1 MKVEIRES
9 SKVYGETSPQGD
21 STREEKGYQIGAE
34 IDGVWI
40 PFASV
45 GQAQLD
51 VAAQK
56 HEHEQAQSDSGEA
69 SDAKSS
75 DSGKSKP

>member
-21 STREEKGYQIGAE
+21 FTREEKGYQIGAE
-34 IDGVWI
+34 IDGVFVA
-40 PFASV
+40 FASI

-51 VAAQK
+51 HAKQV
-56 HEHEQAQSDSGEA
+56 HESEQEKAGDGET
-69 SDAKSS
+69 SDAKASG
-75 DSGKSKP
+75 SGKS